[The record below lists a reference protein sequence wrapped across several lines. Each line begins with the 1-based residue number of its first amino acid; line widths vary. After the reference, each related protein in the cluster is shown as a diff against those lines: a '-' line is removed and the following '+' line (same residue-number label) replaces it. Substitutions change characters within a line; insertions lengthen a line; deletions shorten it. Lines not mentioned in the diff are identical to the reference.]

1 MGGSTL
7 DLGFRA
13 LALGALLGS
22 TVGVSTAAHAQ
33 QPTPQQ
39 QPPTSDPAQAVPDAP
54 APQAAS
60 PLKALGPVTPGLGS
74 SSASSS
80 TTENVPQQAPA
91 TQPPSSSKE
100 VQTTPPENMTPE
112 DIGPKLVEYTAY
124 VEVPTTVKDPKGTP
138 IAGLTWRDFR
148 VYENDRWEPLKIF
161 SVDPAPLSIAFVIDQ
176 SLPLSVMARVNE
188 SLGAVQGALSPYDE
202 ISIFTYNNGPRR
214 WSEFTG
220 AQGNRVP
227 AVLAMA
233 KSTGRDDLVPINT
246 GAFGP
251 CSITKNGG
259 CIDSNPTIQQGGAT
273 GSGSFISIPKE
284 IHTLNDA
291 IFAAAKELSTRPQ
304 GRRRIIYVVS
314 DGKEY
319 GSKATYRDVLRY
331 LQTNKIAVY
340 GTLVGDSARWGEGY
354 VSRLHL
360 PFQMYDNRLNGYV
373 LATGGLLNAQGD
385 VNGIERSYA
394 QLAQQARN
402 QYTLVYASHESP
414 FDSRYRKIE
423 VRVSRPNV
431 EVIAKKGY
439 YPSGQDYQH

>member
-22 TVGVSTAAHAQ
+22 TVGVSTAALAQ
-33 QPTPQQ
+33 QSTPQQ

-112 DIGPKLVEYTAY
+112 DIGPKLVEYTTY

-176 SLPLSVMARVNE
+176 SLPFSVMARVNE

-227 AVLAMA
+227 AVLEMA
-233 KSTGRDDLVPINT
+233 KSTGRDDLVPIN
-246 GAFGP
+246 GGPFGG
-251 CSITKNGG
+251 CAITKNGG
-259 CIDSNPTIQQGGAT
+259 CIDSNPTVQQGGAV
-273 GSGSFISIPKE
+273 GNPSFISIQKE

-331 LQTNKIAVY
+331 LKTNKIAVF

-373 LATGGLLNAQGD
+373 LETGGILNAQGD

-394 QLAQQARN
+394 QLAQEARN

-439 YPSGQDYQH
+439 YPSGKDQR